1 MLWLFFLCEG
11 VDVAGEDDLWLP
23 RNGSSC
29 LPWLHVIMEVFST
42 ARALVSLRMGWK
54 YFHTI
59 LTGPSVYFFFKL
71 FSVYVSLE
79 DLAWKSS
86 HMVTHHWRTGVNLA
100 LFPFLDLWT
109 MKNCLVGRFLFLTF
123 LKGYC
128 RRHGVVER
136 IHSWVILLCN
146 AAMGNPGSYFSSHRE
161 SLATH
166 RESMCSD
173 RSCLRKK

>member
-1 MLWLFFLCEG
+1 MLLGKMISGFQEM
-11 VDVAGEDDLWLP
+11 DP
-23 RNGSSC
+23 
-29 LPWLHVIMEVFST
+29 
-42 ARALVSLRMGWK
+42 LVSHDSMWSWK
-54 YFHTI
+54 SSLQLGLWWAFAWDGSIFTQFWQVPLSISSLSYS
-59 LTGPSVYFFFKL
+59 PC
-71 FSVYVSLE
+71 YVSLE